1 MNVLFVTS
9 EAEPFIKTGGLA
21 HVSYALPKYLK
32 RLGVDVRVVIP
43 KYKNIKVPKEGLK
56 FVKWFTV
63 PVGWRTQYCGIFE
76 YNLDGV
82 IYYFIDNEYYFY
94 RDECYGYYDEAER
107 FAFFDRASLMMLKE
121 VGFKA
126 DIIHC
131 NDWETGMIP
140 VLYKIQYQFDP
151 FYANIKTVFTIHN
164 LAYQGNFDPNI
175 LPDLFNLS
183 KDLYFNGTLGFYSA
197 MSFMKGGISFSD
209 EITTVSKT
217 YAEEI
222 QTSGFGERMEGL
234 LKSRK
239 DHIHGIL
246 NGIDYEIYNPSTDKY
261 LFKNYDI
268 NTVRERKNEN
278 KVNLQKHLSL
288 YIDGQVPMIGIISRL
303 TWQKGVGLIKAAIHD
318 ILKMDVQFVILGTG
332 DSEAEWFFMNLQ
344 RMYPGRVSA
353 NMLFDEVLEHRI
365 YGASDIFLMPSLF
378 EPCGLS
384 QLIAMRYGSLPLVH
398 ETGGLKDTVKPF
410 NKYTGEGTGF
420 SFASYDPITLVNVL
434 RMALEYYWNDKE
446 VWYNIVVQAMSCDYS
461 WEKSAKQ
468 YKELYESTIKNG

>member
-1 MNVLFVTS
+1 
-9 EAEPFIKTGGLA
+9 
-21 HVSYALPKYLK
+21 
-32 RLGVDVRVVIP
+32 
-43 KYKNIKVPKEGLK
+43 
-56 FVKWFTV
+56 
-63 PVGWRTQYCGIFE
+63 
-76 YNLDGV
+76 
-82 IYYFIDNEYYFY
+82 
-94 RDECYGYYDEAER
+94 
-107 FAFFDRASLMMLKE
+107 
-121 VGFKA
+121 
-126 DIIHC
+126 
-131 NDWETGMIP
+131 
-140 VLYKIQYQFDP
+140 
-151 FYANIKTVFTIHN
+151 
-164 LAYQGNFDPNI
+164 
-175 LPDLFNLS
+175 
-183 KDLYFNGTLGFYSA
+183 
-197 MSFMKGGISFSD
+197 
-209 EITTVSKT
+209 
-217 YAEEI
+217 
-222 QTSGFGERMEGL
+222 
-234 LKSRK
+234 
-239 DHIHGIL
+239 
-246 NGIDYEIYNPSTDKY
+246 
-261 LFKNYDI
+261 
-268 NTVRERKNEN
+268 
-278 KVNLQKHLSL
+278 
-288 YIDGQVPMIGIISRL
+288 MIGIISRL